1 VAEAEPVFV
10 AHVGHG
16 IWELLVMAP
25 VRLLALALLVAELMD
40 RRDPGRY
47 RREAEER
54 AERELDEIL
63 SL

>member
-1 VAEAEPVFV
+1 MFV
-10 AHVGHG
+10 AHIGHW

-25 VRLLALALLVAELMD
+25 FLLLALALLVTELMD
-40 RRDPGRY
+40 RRAAGRY

-63 SL
+63 AS